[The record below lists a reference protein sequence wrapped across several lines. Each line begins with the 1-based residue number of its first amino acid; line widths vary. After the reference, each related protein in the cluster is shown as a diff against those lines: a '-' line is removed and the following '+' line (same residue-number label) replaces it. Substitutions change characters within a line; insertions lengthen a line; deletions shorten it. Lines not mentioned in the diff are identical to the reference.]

1 MQHIYALLVAGPTDV
16 PGALAY
22 FVYKRCKIEWRS
34 KFEADHARQPTL
46 DEEAA
51 YVSAMALPEQ
61 IDSFKRRGGELASE
75 FATNL
80 LKAKMAQLA
89 TQVTQSEIATKF
101 SALETQV
108 ASSLARIESRFDEK
122 KTFKAWMQDIG
133 TAFVS
138 NIGLIVVVGVLAIG
152 YQGMAL
158 ISGRTERA
166 LNDVRSLNRAPRAAA
181 PAANSSTPPVVP
193 ATGS

>member
-1 MQHIYALLVAGPTDV
+1 
-16 PGALAY
+16 
-22 FVYKRCKIEWRS
+22 
-34 KFEADHARQPTL
+34 
-46 DEEAA
+46 
-51 YVSAMALPEQ
+51 MALPEQ
-61 IDSFKRRGGELASE
+61 IDSFKRRGKELASE
-75 FATNL
+75 FATDL

-158 ISGRTERA
+158 IGGCTERA
-166 LNDVRSLNRAPRAAA
+166 LNDVKSLNRASNAVTPAHTA
-181 PAANSSTPPVVP
+181 PPPVVP
-193 ATGS
+193 ATGG